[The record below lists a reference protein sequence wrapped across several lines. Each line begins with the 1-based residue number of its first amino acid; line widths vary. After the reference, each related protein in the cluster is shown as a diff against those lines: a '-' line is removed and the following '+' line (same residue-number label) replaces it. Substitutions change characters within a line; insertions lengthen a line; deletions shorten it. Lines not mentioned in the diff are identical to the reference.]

1 MVYNYRTCSNVHIS
15 NSDLED
21 AGNCIL
27 GLTGLS
33 FDMWTADSR
42 GISSF
47 VTSYGAGLKT
57 LEIVFDTIV
66 HNSVSVDAMAAI
78 GNGCPNLQHLH
89 IKPRFPVDTTSNW
102 FSEWRTLGQF
112 DDKSVIELLTKCA
125 VLETLKFEGCLELS
139 EAVAD
144 HLAANRDK
152 VPKLQYYAQHL
163 NKVTSR
169 PTLKQR
175 KIVFRRLEGVFNGP
189 LSK

>member
-1 MVYNYRTCSNVHIS
+1 M
-15 NSDLED
+15 
-21 AGNCIL
+21 GNCIP

-33 FDMWTADSR
+33 FDMWTADAH

-47 VTSYGAGLKT
+47 VRSYGAGLKT

-66 HNSVSVDAMAAI
+66 NNYVSVDAMAAI

-89 IKPRFPVDTTSNW
+89 IKPRFSVDTTNKW
-102 FSEWRTLGQF
+102 HSEWRTVGQF
-112 DDKSVIELLTKCA
+112 DDNSVIELLTKCA
-125 VLETLKFEGCLELS
+125 VLETLKFEDCLDLS

-144 HLAANRDK
+144 HLVANCDK